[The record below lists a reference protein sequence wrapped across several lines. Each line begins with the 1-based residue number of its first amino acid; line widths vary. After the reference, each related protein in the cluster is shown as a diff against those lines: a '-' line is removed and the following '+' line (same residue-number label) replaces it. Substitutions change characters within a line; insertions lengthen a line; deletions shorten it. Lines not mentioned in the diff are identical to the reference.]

1 MWFFDKKKA
10 KVAGRAYRET
20 RHPEGRRKGAPPM
33 SWTFQG
39 IAYQTKRDYY
49 AAIALEW
56 LSAGGLNDRRFVRET
71 FARMSDDEL
80 ADEAIDGFAGEQ
92 PPFERDGLT
101 QAFAEYRHTVEAS
114 PVEADDDSNRTL
126 W

>member
-1 MWFFDKKKA
+1 
-10 KVAGRAYRET
+10 
-20 RHPEGRRKGAPPM
+20 M

-49 AAIALEW
+49 AAIAHEW
-56 LSAGGLNDRRFVRET
+56 LSAGGLNDRRSVRVT
-71 FARMSDDEL
+71 FAETSDDEL
-80 ADEAIDGFAGEQ
+80 ADEVIEGWNFAGEK

-101 QAFAEYRHTVEAS
+101 QAFADHRKTVEAS
-114 PVEADDDSNRTL
+114 PVEADEDTNRTL

>member
-1 MWFFDKKKA
+1 
-10 KVAGRAYRET
+10 
-20 RHPEGRRKGAPPM
+20 M

-39 IAYQTKRDYY
+39 ITYQTKRDYY
-49 AAIALEW
+49 AAIAREW
-56 LSAGGLNDRRFVRET
+56 LSGGGLNDRRFIRMT
-71 FARMSDDEL
+71 FAETSDDEL
-80 ADEAIDGFAGEQ
+80 ADEVIEGWSLDGEQ

-114 PVEADDDSNRTL
+114 PVEADEDSNRNL

>member
-1 MWFFDKKKA
+1 
-10 KVAGRAYRET
+10 
-20 RHPEGRRKGAPPM
+20 M

-49 AAIALEW
+49 AAIAQEW
-56 LSAGGLNDRRFVRET
+56 LSAGGANSRRYIRET
-71 FARMSDDEL
+71 FFHATDEEL
-80 ADEAIDGFAGEQ
+80 ADEVIEGWSLDGQQ

-101 QAFAEYRHTVEAS
+101 QAFADYRKTVEDS
-114 PVEADDDSNRTL
+114 PVEGDEDSNRTL

>member
-1 MWFFDKKKA
+1 
-10 KVAGRAYRET
+10 
-20 RHPEGRRKGAPPM
+20 M

-56 LSAGGLNDRRFVRET
+56 LSAGGLNDRRFVRKTLAET
-71 FARMSDDEL
+71 SDDEL
-80 ADEAIDGFAGEQ
+80 ADEVIKGWGLNGQ
-92 PPFERDGLT
+92 KPPFERDSLS

-114 PVEADDDSNRTL
+114 PVEADEDSNRTL

>member
-1 MWFFDKKKA
+1 
-10 KVAGRAYRET
+10 
-20 RHPEGRRKGAPPM
+20 M

-49 AAIALEW
+49 AAIAREW
-56 LSAGGLNDRRFVRET
+56 LSAGGLNDRRFVRMT
-71 FARMSDDEL
+71 FAETSDDEL
-80 ADEAIDGFAGEQ
+80 ADEVIEGWSLDGQQ

-101 QAFAEYRHTVEAS
+101 QAFGEYRHTVEAS
-114 PVEADDDSNRTL
+114 PVEADEDSNRTL

>member
-1 MWFFDKKKA
+1 
-10 KVAGRAYRET
+10 
-20 RHPEGRRKGAPPM
+20 M

-56 LSAGGLNDRRFVRET
+56 LSAGGLNSRQFVRET
-71 FARMSDDEL
+71 FAEMSDDGL
-80 ADEAIDGFAGEQ
+80 ADEVIEGWRFAGHP